1 MRTVNYSE
9 VLQLL
14 SELAGIPY
22 ADLPT
27 ATALTYRGALSRYF
41 RKAWEVEY
49 WPELTRTDQRYYRP
63 VWAAGTTYAAGT
75 EVFFKGNGA
84 ASQSYFQSLRTQ
96 PLTGSSTITRVS
108 ATATCNVGLTSH
120 NLATGDWVTITGA
133 NQTDYNLTTQV
144 TVIASNQF
152 TYGVLNTPVTP
163 ATGTI
168 KVSPNPVDDDGN
180 VCSGNWYACS
190 SSYSGSNWASATAFA
205 KGDVAYYA
213 VNDTFY
219 ACHTA
224 STGNLPTDTA
234 YFGALTV
241 FDKYV
246 GYTQTGFTAIGD
258 VRDVYTKNP
267 LVNKTYATANWTLTQ
282 NGVQVPNGPNVV
294 WLEYRTRYAPLVGS
308 DWASG
313 SAYAVG
319 DQVLFT
325 SGSVKN
331 FYTCAVV
338 TTAGQSPTTHP
349 ASWTIL
355 EIPYLFQPYMVHG
368 AFADVL
374 RMDGQMD
381 KAAQQ
386 ERLAEQYLEIEAA
399 KLFNLQPQQQRMDMS
414 AAY

>member
-49 WPELTRTDQRYYRP
+49 WPELTRTDERHYRLEYDG
-63 VWAAGTTYAAGT
+63 GTTYAAPTASTST
-75 EVFFKGNGA
+75 EVFFSAPLAYYQVLRAAIGQFPATLASGA
-84 ASQSYFQSLRTQ
+84 YT
-96 PLTGSSTITRVS
+96 T
-108 ATATCNVGLTSH
+108 
-120 NLATGDWVTITGA
+120 NLAFW
-133 NQTDYNLTTQV
+133 Y
-144 TVIASNQF
+144 
-152 TYGVLNTPVTP
+152 P
-163 ATGTI
+163 AQ
-168 KVSPNPVDDDGN
+168 
-180 VCSGNWYACS
+180 A
-190 SSYSGSNWASATAFA
+190 SYSGSDAAH
-205 KGDVAYYA
+205 GVAYTVGTVVRYSLD
-213 VNDTFY
+213 NRFY

-224 STGNLPTDTA
+224 HVSPGGFDL
-234 YFGALTV
+234 GKWGILTP

-246 GYTQTGFTAIGD
+246 GYAQAGFTAIGD
-258 VRDVYTKNP
+258 VRDVYSKNP
-267 LVNKTYATANWTLTQ
+267 LVNKTYATSNWTLTQ
-282 NGVQVPNGPNVV
+282 NGVQVPNGPAVV
-294 WLEYRTRYAPLVGS
+294 WLEYRTRFAPLIGG

-331 FYTCAVV
+331 FYTCAIV

-349 ASWTIL
+349 ASWTLL
-355 EIPYLFQPYMVHG
+355 EIPYVFQPYMVHG

>member
-27 ATALTYRGALSRYF
+27 ATALTYRGAISQWF

-49 WPELTRTDQRYYRP
+49 WPELTRVDRRYYRP
-63 VWAAGTTYAAGT
+63 VWAAGTTYAAGA
-75 EVFFKGNGA
+75 EVFFRGNTATSGA
-84 ASQSYFQSLRTQ
+84 YYQSLRSQ
-96 PLTGSSTITRVS
+96 PLAVTSVTRVS
-108 ATATCNVGLTSH
+108 TAVTVTTTANHGLV
-120 NLATGDWVTITGA
+120 TGDWVTITGA
-133 NQTDYNLTTQV
+133 DQAEYNRNAEV
-144 TVIASNQF
+144 TVTAGNTFRFFIV
-152 TYGVLNTPVTP
+152 GTPVSP
-163 ATGTI
+163 ATGTV
-168 KVSPNPVDDDGN
+168 KASPNPCDD
-180 VCSGNWYACS
+180 SGVTCVGWWYPCQS
-190 SSYSGSNWASATAFA
+190 EYSGTDWTYSVASAQ
-205 KGDVAYYA
+205 GDVVYYP
-213 VNDTFY
+213 VNDSHY
-219 ACHTA
+219 ACHTT
-224 STGNLPTDTA
+224 STGNLPTDTN
-234 YFGALTV
+234 YFGPLAV

-246 GYTQTGFTAIGD
+246 GYTQTGYTAIGD

-267 LVNKTYATANWTLTQ
+267 SVLKSYATCNWTLTQ
-282 NGVQVPNGPNVV
+282 NGVQVPNGPAVV
-294 WLEYRTRYAPLVGS
+294 WLEYRTRFAPLIGS
-308 DWASG
+308 DYSAS
-313 SAYAVG
+313 ATYAVG
-319 DQVLFT
+319 DQILFNS

-338 TTAGQSPTTHP
+338 TTAGQSPNTTP
-349 ASWTIL
+349 ASWTLL
-355 EIPYLFQPYMVHG
+355 EIPYLFQSYLVHG

>member
-63 VWAAGTTYAAGT
+63 VWAAGTTYAAAT

-84 ASQSYFQSLRTQ
+84 VSQSYFQSLSTGM
-96 PLTGSSTITRVS
+96 PLTVNTLTRVTTT
-108 ATATCNVGLTSH
+108 ATATTSAVH
-120 NLATGDWVTITGA
+120 NLVTGDWVTITGA
-133 NQTDYNLTTQV
+133 SPAGYNLTAQITR
-144 TVIASNQF
+144 TGFATF
-152 TYGVLNTPVTP
+152 TYTLASDPG
-163 ATGTI
+163 ASGSGTMRC
-168 KVSPNPVDDDGN
+168 SPNPE
-180 VCSGNWYACS
+180 S
-190 SSYSGSNWASATAFA
+190 STGTTSVGWWHPCQASYSGTTWTLATAFA
-205 KGDVAYYA
+205 AGDVAYYA

-224 STGNLPTDTA
+224 STGNLPTNTS

-246 GYTQTGFTAIGD
+246 GYAQTGFTAIGD

>member
-1 MRTVNYSE
+1 M
-9 VLQLL
+9 
-14 SELAGIPY
+14 
-22 ADLPT
+22 
-27 ATALTYRGALSRYF
+27 
-41 RKAWEVEY
+41 EY
-49 WPELTRTDQRYYRP
+49 WPELTRVDERHYRLEYTFLTSYPAPTTASASEVWFSGPQAYYQALVSTAGNAP
-63 VWAAGTTYAAGT
+63 ATLAAGIYTTNAAYWA
-75 EVFFKGNGA
+75 NCA
-84 ASQSYFQSLRTQ
+84 A
-96 PLTGSSTITRVS
+96 
-108 ATATCNVGLTSH
+108 
-120 NLATGDWVTITGA
+120 
-133 NQTDYNLTTQV
+133 
-144 TVIASNQF
+144 
-152 TYGVLNTPVTP
+152 
-163 ATGTI
+163 
-168 KVSPNPVDDDGN
+168 
-180 VCSGNWYACS
+180 
-190 SSYSGSNWASATAFA
+190 SYSGSDWKASTAYTV
-205 KGDVAYYA
+205 GSVVRYPT
-213 VNDTFY
+213 NNRFY
-219 ACHTA
+219 QCHTA
-224 STGNLPTDTA
+224 HSSGLSFDA
-234 YFGALTV
+234 AKFGILTP

-246 GYTQTGFTAIGD
+246 GYAQTGFTAIGD

-267 LVNKTYATANWTLTQ
+267 LVNKTYATSNWTLTQ
-282 NGVQVPNGPNVV
+282 NGVQVPNGPAVV
-294 WLEYRTRYAPLVGS
+294 WLEYRTRFAPLIGG

>member
-27 ATALTYRGALSRYF
+27 ATALTYRGTLSRYF

-63 VWAAGTTYAAGT
+63 VWAAGTTYAAGA

-84 ASQSYFQSLRTQ
+84 ASQSYFQSLRTGM
-96 PLTGSSTITRVS
+96 PLTISILVRTGTLAGAV
-108 ATATCNVGLTSH
+108 TATNH
-120 NLATGDWVTITGA
+120 NLVTGDWVTITGA
-133 NQTDYNLTTQV
+133 SPAGYNLTAQITRTSAV
-144 TVIASNQF
+144 TFNYTLASDP
-152 TYGVLNTPVTP
+152 G
-163 ATGTI
+163 AGGSGTI
-168 KVSPNPVDDDGN
+168 LCSPNPESSTSTTSVGW
-180 VCSGNWYACS
+180 WYPCQA
-190 SSYSGSNWASATAFA
+190 SYSGTTWTLATAFA
-205 KGDVAYYA
+205 AGDVAYYA
-213 VNDTFY
+213 VNDTYY

-246 GYTQTGFTAIGD
+246 GYAQTGFTAIGD

-267 LVNKTYATANWTLTQ
+267 LVNKTYATSNWTLSQ

-294 WLEYRTRYAPLVGS
+294 WLEYRTRYAPLIGG

-399 KLFNLQPQQQRMDMS
+399 KLFNLQPQQQRMDIS

>member
-27 ATALTYRGALSRYF
+27 ATALTYRGAISRWF

-63 VWAAGTTYAAGT
+63 VWAAGTTYAAGA

-84 ASQSYFQSLRTQ
+84 PSQSYFQSLRSGM
-96 PLTGSSTITRVS
+96 PLTITS
-108 ATATCNVGLTSH
+108 LNQVGTTVTVVTFVPH
-120 NLATGDWVTITGA
+120 NLVTGDWVTITGVSPP
-133 NQTDYNLTTQV
+133 DYNLTTQI
-144 TVIASNQF
+144 TRTSASGF
-152 TYGVLNTPVTP
+152 TYPIVASPVGP
-163 ATGTI
+163 IGGTMRC
-168 KVSPNPVDDDGN
+168 SPNPESSTGTTCVGW
-180 VCSGNWYACS
+180 WYPCQA
-190 SSYSGSNWASATAFA
+190 SYSGTTWTLATAFA
-205 KGDVAYYA
+205 AGDVAYYA
-213 VNDTFY
+213 VNDTYY

-267 LVNKTYATANWTLTQ
+267 RVLKTYATPDWTLTQ

-294 WLEYRTRYAPLVGS
+294 WVEYRTRFVPLTGS
-308 DWASG
+308 DYSAS
-313 SAYAVG
+313 ATYAVG
-319 DQVLFT
+319 DQILFNS

-331 FYTCAVV
+331 FYTCA
-338 TTAGQSPTTHP
+338 TATSAGESPNT
-349 ASWTIL
+349 AAAKWTLI